1 MEKEEHLLTPEI
13 RTLLRQKKFRPLKE
27 ISQELLPADIAEVIE
42 GLPDREKI
50 MLFKILDKEKAL
62 EAFDYLSEEGQ
73 IELLEKLE
81 KNRAK
86 EILDDMAPDERA
98 DLFLELPRGLKD
110 RLIAL
115 LEEKEKQDLEKLL
128 KYKENTAGAIMTT
141 EYASVEPEMTVQEAM
156 ESLRKSAPNRETIY
170 YIYVTD
176 KESRLTGV
184 LSLKDLILAEPDVAV
199 KDIMKEE
206 PVSVAVSEDQEN
218 VAHLVEKYDFLAL
231 PVVDEKNK
239 LLGII
244 TVDDVVDVI
253 QEEDTEDMHKMA
265 AMEALGDEY
274 LKTPFFTIARKRIIW
289 LLILLLTY
297 TISTQL
303 LKHYSYALEAVLALA
318 YFIPMLSGSAGNA
331 GTQSATIVTRGL
343 ATGEMNYSQI
353 FKILRREIG
362 MGIILGTCLGAFGYL
377 RAVYLQ
383 SNPLLGLTVGVALT
397 LVVTIATLTGG
408 FLPIFL
414 SKLKIDPAISAGPFL
429 TTILDITSLLIY
441 FQVAKWLLELA
452 H

>member
-1 MEKEEHLLTPEI
+1 MKPKHIMFPEFKELLDRNQI
-13 RTLLRQKKFRPLKE
+13 NVLKE
-27 ISQELLPADIAEVIE
+27 ILRELLAPDTAELIE
-42 GLPDREKI
+42 GLNDNEKI
-50 MLFKILDKEKAL
+50 MVFRLLDKGKAL
-62 EAFDYLSEEGQ
+62 EVFDYLSEKEQ
-73 IELLEKLE
+73 MELLEKLE

-86 EILDDMAPDERA
+86 ELLDEMASDERA
-98 DLFLELPRGLKD
+98 DLFLELPTDLKK

-115 LEEKEKQDLEKLL
+115 LEEKEKQDVEKLL

-141 EYASVEPEMTVQEAM
+141 EYASVEPEMTVKKAM

-170 YIYVTD
+170 YIYVID
-176 KESRLTGV
+176 KESKLVGV
-184 LSLKDLILAEPDVAV
+184 LSLKDLILAEPNILV
-199 KDIMKEE
+199 KDIMRKE
-206 PVSVAVSEDQEN
+206 PIFVSVSEDQEK

-231 PVVDEKNK
+231 PVVAEKNR
-239 LLGII
+239 LVGIV

-265 AMEALGDEY
+265 AMEALEDEY
-274 LKTPFFTIARKRIIW
+274 LETPFFIIARKRIVW
-289 LLILLLTY
+289 LLILILTY

-303 LKHYSYALEAVLALA
+303 LKHYSYALETIIALA

-331 GTQSATIVTRGL
+331 GTQSATIITRGL
-343 ATGEMNYSQI
+343 ATGEINYSQI
-353 FKILRREIG
+353 FKILRREIA
-362 MGIILGTCLGAFGYL
+362 MGVTLGTCLGAFGYI
-377 RAVYLQ
+377 RALYMQL
-383 SNPLLGLTVGVALT
+383 NPLLGLTVGVALT

-441 FQVAKWLLELA
+441 FQVAKFLLSI